1 MKHYLQLA
9 LFTILF
15 CSFTLSTYART
26 DCSGYQSTYPDHYC
40 DCYVDNQRINSLDAL
55 KDLHFNDSI
64 WFKTSSN
71 TFTQA
76 GMTAYLFSESDVQ
89 VKIFQKCTS
98 QKTLFATDVPKN
110 QTRDM
115 DHQSILDKMAQNG
128 GTGANMTIYVLFY
141 PTIEGA
147 DCRLMCYPYNQG
159 PNSTPEAPLPMLVGM
174 TYVSSHAYDVY
185 ELKAESIPAS
195 RRLYTQWN
203 EPSNLSC
210 HLRITRGTVDGETI
224 AEYDFLDATDYYHF
238 STQLLEEVAISGES
252 LYLHFT
258 HDAAA
263 AGRIVTQAIHINDIL
278 THIEICQGKSWI
290 YDGVEYTQSVLLPYD
305 TVWTSEIAMD
315 LYQYDVQFLAPE
327 LQYDTLALLSTDL
340 PYNYRGEVLADYGDY
355 ELFLQAPDQ
364 CDEHIQLH
372 AYHHITTITNVID
385 TSFCSVFEYDGKTY
399 DRDVEIVSEHWLN
412 ADTLVIDTIRARY
425 AEWDIIYDTLG
436 LKLSEVPN
444 HYYRYNANSRID
456 IPGYGDFEYDIY
468 KLNLCPATLYL
479 HVYRSYE
486 VESILVDTTLC
497 QGLSY
502 VHHNGAVYT
511 TSTVI
516 HDTLVIDDEHL
527 EVTSTRVHFTTPEI
541 QYDTLALRAAD
552 LPYQYLG
559 HTLTD
564 YGHYDLL
571 LHTDGECDEQVSLY
585 AYHDIDTLTQVIDT
599 VICYGKVFEYQGTV
613 YTEPDVLTDTI
624 WLNADTCQHLTIRI
638 WFAEIE
644 QVYDTL
650 GLKTTDLPYNYHG
663 QTITDFG
670 HYEFHLQDSEGCEQL
685 IDLTVYHAID
695 TIRQLIDT
703 VVCQGKVFEYNGM
716 IYTES
721 NDWVDT
727 VWINADTYHETTI
740 HLLFQ
745 APDLQYDTLGLK
757 TTDLPHQYRGE
768 EIAEFGD
775 YDLILHTEGEC
786 DEHIQLHVYHQLA
799 IITSAIDT
807 VICYGGSFLHNGT
820 TYTKD
825 VVIIDERPLNADTLF
840 VDTLHVYF
848 DTEPALR
855 YDTLGLKSYDL
866 PYRYHRQTINDY
878 GDYEFDLTTSAGCK
892 EHVLLHVYH
901 DVAVIH
907 AENDTTLCQGKQYVH
922 NSVSY
927 SEDVTLVDSLW
938 LDADSYQMTT
948 THVWFAE
955 PEMEYD
961 TVTVTTADLQAG
973 YYYVAADTYIYHAG
987 TYSYVVEKADEC
999 TRHITLTVIED
1010 TTSAVENT
1018 MVEEQLQL
1026 ILEDGVVYVLKDG
1039 EKYTLMGERL

>member
-1 MKHYLQLA
+1 MIMKKILLFIWVMFGASVSA
-9 LFTILF
+9 L
-15 CSFTLSTYART
+15 SANT
-26 DCSGYQSTYPDHYC
+26 DCTGYKDTYPDHYC
-40 DCYVDNQRINSLDAL
+40 DCSVNNIRISSLDAL
-55 KDLHFNDSI
+55 NDLHFNDSI

-71 TFTQA
+71 TFTEA

-98 QKTLFATDVPKN
+98 EKTLFSTDVPKN

-115 DHQSILDKMAQNG
+115 DHEYILDKMAQNG
-128 GTGANMTIYVLFY
+128 GSGANMVIYVLFY
-141 PTIEGA
+141 PTVEGA

-195 RRLYTQWN
+195 RRLYTRWT

-210 HLRITRGTVDGETI
+210 HLRITRGSVNGETI
-224 AEYDFLDATDYYHF
+224 AEHDFLSAEDYYHF
-238 STQLLEEVAISGES
+238 STQLLDELATSGES

-263 AGRIVTQAIHINDIL
+263 AGRIVTQEIQITDVL
-278 THIEICQGKSWI
+278 THIEVCQGKSWI

-305 TVWTSEIAMD
+305 TIWTSEIAMD
-315 LYQYDVQFLAPE
+315 IYKYDVQFLAPE

-340 PYNYRGEVLADYGDY
+340 PYNYRGETLADYGDY
-355 ELFLQAPDQ
+355 ELLLHTDGE

-385 TSFCSVFEYDGKTY
+385 TSFCSIFEYDGKVY
-399 DRDVEIVSEHWLN
+399 NRDVEIVSERWLN

-436 LKLSEVPN
+436 LKISEIPN

-479 HVYRSYE
+479 HVYRSYD
-486 VESILVDTTLC
+486 VENILVDTTLC

-502 VHHNGAVYT
+502 VHSNGAVYT
-511 TSTVI
+511 TNTVI
-516 HDTLVIDDEHL
+516 QDTLVIDGEHL
-527 EVTSTRVHFTTPEI
+527 AVTTTHVYFTAPET

-552 LPYQYLG
+552 LPYQYRG
-559 HTLTD
+559 ETLTD

-585 AYHDIDTLTQVIDT
+585 VYHAIDTLTQVIDT
-599 VICYGKVFEYQGTV
+599 VICYGKVFEYKGIT
-613 YTEPDVLTDTI
+613 YSEPDVLVDTT
-624 WLNADTCQHLTIRI
+624 WLDADTYQHLTIRI

-650 GLKTTDLPYNYHG
+650 ALKTTDLPYQYRG
-663 QTITDFG
+663 ETLADFG
-670 HYEFHLQDSEGCEQL
+670 HYELQLKDEEGCEQL
-685 IDLTVYHAID
+685 VDLLVYHVID
-695 TIRQLIDT
+695 TIYQTIDT
-703 VVCQGKVFEYNGM
+703 VVCQGKTYEYNGT

-721 NDWVDT
+721 EDWVETAWLD
-727 VWINADTYHETTI
+727 ADTYQETSI
-740 HLLFQ
+740 SLYFQ
-745 APDLQYDTLGLK
+745 APDIQYDTLGLK
-757 TTDLPHQYRGE
+757 TTDLPYQYRGE
-768 EIAEFGD
+768 AISNFGT
-775 YDLILHTEGEC
+775 YDLMLHTDGEC
-786 DEHIQLHVYHQLA
+786 DEHVLLYVFHHVDV
-799 IITSAIDT
+799 ISSTTDT
-807 VICYGGSFLHNGT
+807 VICYGGVFLYEGT

-825 VVIIDERPLNADTLF
+825 VVIVEETQHNADTLF
-840 VDTLHVYF
+840 VDTLNVYF

-855 YDTLGLKSYDL
+855 YDTLGLKTYDL
-866 PYRYHRQTINDY
+866 PYRYNRKTISDF

-901 DVAVIH
+901 DVTVLL
-907 AENDTTLCQGKQYVH
+907 EEGDTTLCQGKLYMH
-922 NSVSY
+922 NGVAY
-927 SEDVTLVDSLW
+927 SEPVTLVDSLW
-938 LDADSYQMTT
+938 LDADTYSETT

-961 TVTVTTADLQAG
+961 TVTVKTADLQAG
-973 YYYVAADTYIYHAG
+973 YYYAAVDTYIYQAG

-1039 EKYTLMGERL
+1039 EKYTLLGERL

>member
-1 MKHYLQLA
+1 MKRFLQLFA
-9 LFTILF
+9 LTTFL
-15 CSFTLSTYART
+15 CSLTLSTYART

-128 GTGANMTIYVLFY
+128 ATGANMTIYVLFY

-203 EPSNLSC
+203 DPSNLSC

-278 THIEICQGKSWI
+278 THIEICQGKSWT
-290 YDGVEYTQSVLLPYD
+290 YNGVEYTQSVRLPYD

-327 LQYDTLALLSTDL
+327 LQYDTIALLSTDL

-399 DRDVEIVSEHWLN
+399 DRDVEIVSSRWLN

-456 IPGYGDFEYDIY
+456 IPSYGDFEYDIY

-497 QGLSY
+497 QGQNY
-502 VHHNGAVYT
+502 IHHDGAVYT
-511 TSTVI
+511 TNTVI
-516 HDTLVIDDEHL
+516 QDTLVIDDEHL
-527 EVTSTRVHFTTPEI
+527 EVTSTRVHFTAPEI

-585 AYHDIDTLTQVIDT
+585 VYHAIDTLVQTIDT
-599 VICYGKVFEYQGTV
+599 LLCQGKVFEYKGIT
-613 YTEPDVLTDTI
+613 YSEPDVLTDTI
-624 WLNADTCQHLTIRI
+624 WLNADTCQLLTIRI

-650 GLKTTDLPYNYHG
+650 GLKTTELPYNYHG

-670 HYEFHLQDSEGCEQL
+670 HYEFHQQDSEGCEQL

-768 EIAEFGD
+768 EIAAFGD
-775 YDLILHTEGEC
+775 YDLLLQAEGEC

-820 TYTKD
+820 THTKD

-866 PYRYHRQTINDY
+866 PYRYNRQTINDY

-901 DVAVIH
+901 DVTVTQ

-922 NSVSY
+922 NSVAY

-938 LDADSYQMTT
+938 LDADTYSETT

-973 YYYVAADTYIYHAG
+973 YYYVAADTYIYQAG
-987 TYSYVVEKADEC
+987 TYTYVVEKADEC

-1018 MVEEQLQL
+1018 VVEEQLQL

-1039 EKYTLMGERL
+1039 EKYTLLGERL